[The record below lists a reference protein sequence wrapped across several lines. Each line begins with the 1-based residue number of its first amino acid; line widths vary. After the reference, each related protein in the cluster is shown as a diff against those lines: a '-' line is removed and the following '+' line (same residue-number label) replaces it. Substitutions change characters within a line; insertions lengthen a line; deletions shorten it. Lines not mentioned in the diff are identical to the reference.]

1 MDPTACLQEIREL
14 GEQIRNGDVRESVI
28 EDYTS
33 AVIAL
38 DEWLSKG
45 GFPPSTWTA
54 GLVTLDDLHAL
65 SEITDACI
73 HGYRVARLMESGEV
87 LEGVARSIGDERGNF
102 LRRDED
108 VRAGYLRVSS
118 MFEHFWPIRELMP
131 LVKRSE
137 FVVRRG
143 ES

>member
-1 MDPTACLQEIREL
+1 MSDNIREQAL
-14 GEQIRNGDVRESVI
+14 R
-28 EDYTS
+28 
-33 AVIAL
+33 AL
-38 DEWLSKG
+38 DRYM
-45 GFPPSTWTA
+45 PSTEARDIIATA
-54 GLVTLDDLHAL
+54 LRGMLTEDEVAARGQGLLTIDDLHAL
-65 SEITDACI
+65 SEITDACT

-102 LRRDED
+102 IRRDED
-108 VRAGYLRVSS
+108 VRDGYLRVSS
-118 MFEHFWPIRELMP
+118 MFEHFWPIRELIP